1 MQKTILVVEDDEKI
15 SQLLNFLLEREGYKV
30 LRVEDGKKALDCI
43 ASQTPPDVV
52 LLDLML
58 PFKDGYQ
65 ILTEVR
71 GHTTWKNVPVLVL
84 TAKAQSQEI
93 ARALDMGANDYLV
106 KPFQPTE
113 LLARIKRLTRETK
126 I

>member
-1 MQKTILVVEDDEKI
+1 MEKTLLIVEDDEKI
-15 SQLLNFLLEREGYKV
+15 SLLLDFFLNREGYKV
-30 LRVEDGKKALDCI
+30 TKVEDGKKALAWI
-43 ASQTPPDVV
+43 TSESPSDVV

-65 ILTEVR
+65 ILSEIR
-71 GHTTWKNVPVLVL
+71 SHDSWKNVPVIIL

-106 KPFQPTE
+106 KPFQPAE
-113 LLARIKRLTRETK
+113 LLARIKRLTRDERK
-126 I
+126 